1 MGRFFQGEHSYWL
14 LVTRYSY
21 SPPPVVQ
28 STTPPRPGSTH
39 ANFVCAG
46 PGGGGHWCVSRCND
60 QPAGLSPTKIII
72 FAGPIC
78 RHPSTEGNLAF
89 VSSRNKFP
97 AVGGGDTG
105 PRATRR
111 VGGKGRGGK
120 RLGDCDRDPDFFILS
135 LRHVLKIQSF
145 CKFAHNLNRYATV
158 YHL

>member
-14 LVTRYSY
+14 LVTRYLLLVISP
-21 SPPPVVQ
+21 PPPVVQ
-28 STTPPRPGSTH
+28 STPPP
-39 ANFVCAG
+39 
-46 PGGGGHWCVSRCND
+46 D
-60 QPAGLSPTKIII
+60 GLSPTKIII

-120 RLGDCDRDPDFFILS
+120 RLGDCDRDPEFSILS
-135 LRHVLKIQSF
+135 LRHVLEIQSF